1 MEQEEIFLYFP
12 RKRMKLRKNSRKSK
26 NSNRLTILLVSFIVC
41 ILLLLYV
48 LNERLMPTYLE
59 YAEVQTDKIAS
70 YVVNEA
76 ISSRTSSVLDVNDII
91 EELPAGSAETVTV
104 KFNTDIITRVQA
116 EIQGLVKNYLAQAEQ
131 GDLTHLP
138 ELENVEYDVG
148 KIEGGDGIVFFVPL
162 GQAANLPL
170 LGNLGPK
177 IPIRF
182 HIIGNVHSNVTSNIK
197 EFGINSAFVE
207 VWINL
212 EVNVQIIVPFASKS
226 ATVAQSIPVAMG
238 LTRGPVPNIYTNGSD
253 APQPSL
259 EVPIKMD

>member
-26 NSNRLTILLVSFIVC
+26 ASNRLTIFLVSLILC
-41 ILLLLYV
+41 ILLFLYV

-59 YAEVQTDKIAS
+59 YAQVQTNKIAS

-91 EELPAGSAETVTV
+91 EELPVGSAETVTV
-104 KFNTDIITRVQA
+104 RFNTDIINRVQA
-116 EIQGLVKNYLAQAEQ
+116 ETQGLVKNYLAQAEQ
-131 GDLTHLP
+131 GDLTQLP

-148 KIEGGDGIVFFVPL
+148 KIEEGDGIVFFVPL

-226 ATVAQSIPVAMG
+226 ATVKQSFPVAMG

-259 EVPIKMD
+259 EVPIKME